1 MYTCGALSQ
10 LFQTKKSEEM
20 KMRKVLAIAGNGQ
33 AINEVVS
40 YEDLT
45 QEEKEILIVP
55 ATDSIE
61 DYANF
66 QVRHNKKGE
75 LLGVQAHDFTEAK
88 SKEIEGNMDKPNML
102 DVYVAFGRS
111 ETPIKRSDR
120 KAAKNK
126 LERNDVYEKAKR
138 AFDNGII

>member
-1 MYTCGALSQ
+1 
-10 LFQTKKSEEM
+10 
-20 KMRKVLAIAGNGQ
+20 MRKVLAVAGNGQ

-45 QEEKEILIVP
+45 SEVKEMLIFP
-55 ATDSIE
+55 ESDSIE
-61 DYANF
+61 VYANF
-66 QVRHNKKGE
+66 QVRHNKKCE
-75 LLGVQAHDFTEAK
+75 LLGVQVHDFTEAK
-88 SKEIEGNMDKPNML
+88 SKEIEENMDKPNVL

-126 LERNDVYEKAKR
+126 LERNGIYEKAKR

>member
-1 MYTCGALSQ
+1 
-10 LFQTKKSEEM
+10 
-20 KMRKVLAIAGNGQ
+20 MRKVLAVAGNGQ

-45 QEEKEILIVP
+45 AEEKEMLIIP
-55 ATDSIE
+55 ATNSVE

-75 LLGVQAHDFTEAK
+75 LLGVQVHDFTEAK
-88 SKEIEGNMDKPNML
+88 SEEIEESMDKPNVL

-126 LERNDVYEKAKR
+126 LERNGVYEKAEC

>member
-1 MYTCGALSQ
+1 
-10 LFQTKKSEEM
+10 
-20 KMRKVLAIAGNGQ
+20 MRKVLAVAGNGQ
-33 AINEVVS
+33 VINEVVS

-45 QEEKEILIVP
+45 AEEKEMLIVP

-75 LLGVQAHDFTEAK
+75 LLGVQVHDFVEAK
-88 SKEIEGNMDKPNML
+88 SKEIEENMDKPNVL
-102 DVYVAFGRS
+102 DVYTAFGKS
-111 ETPIKRSDR
+111 ETSIKRSDR

-126 LERNDVYEKAKR
+126 LERNGVFEKAKR

>member
-1 MYTCGALSQ
+1 
-10 LFQTKKSEEM
+10 
-20 KMRKVLAIAGNGQ
+20 MRKVLAVAGNGQ

-45 QEEKEILIVP
+45 AEEKEMLVIP
-55 ATDSIE
+55 ATNSIE

-75 LLGVQAHDFTEAK
+75 LLGVKAHDFTKAK
-88 SKEIEGNMDKPNML
+88 SKEIEENMDKPNIL

-111 ETPIKRSDR
+111 ETPIKRADR

-126 LERNDVYEKAKR
+126 LERNGFYEKTKR

>member
-1 MYTCGALSQ
+1 MYTCGVLSQ

-20 KMRKVLAIAGNGQ
+20 KMRKVLATAGNGQ

-45 QEEKEILIVP
+45 QEEKEMLIVP
-55 ATDSIE
+55 ATDNIE

-75 LLGVQAHDFTEAK
+75 LLGVQVHDFTETK
-88 SKEIEGNMDKPNML
+88 SKEIEENMDKPNIL
-102 DVYVAFGRS
+102 NVYVALVGVKHLSNILTVRL
-111 ETPIKRSDR
+111 PRI
-120 KAAKNK
+120 N
-126 LERNDVYEKAKR
+126 
-138 AFDNGII
+138 

>member
-1 MYTCGALSQ
+1 
-10 LFQTKKSEEM
+10 
-20 KMRKVLAIAGNGQ
+20 MRKVLAFAGNGQ

-45 QEEKEILIVP
+45 AEEKGMLIVP

-61 DYANF
+61 DYVNF

-75 LLGVQAHDFTEAK
+75 LLGVQVHDFTEAK
-88 SKEIEGNMDKPNML
+88 SKEIKENMDKPNIL
-102 DVYVAFGRS
+102 NVYVAFGRS

-138 AFDNGII
+138 AFGNGII

>member
-1 MYTCGALSQ
+1 
-10 LFQTKKSEEM
+10 
-20 KMRKVLAIAGNGQ
+20 MRKVLAAAGNGQ

-45 QEEKEILIVP
+45 TEEKEMLIIPV
-55 ATDSIE
+55 TDSVE

-75 LLGVQAHDFTEAK
+75 LLGVQAHDLTEAK

-126 LERNDVYEKAKR
+126 LKRNGVYEKAKR

>member
-1 MYTCGALSQ
+1 
-10 LFQTKKSEEM
+10 
-20 KMRKVLAIAGNGQ
+20 MRKVLAMAGNGQ
-33 AINEVVS
+33 TINEVVS
-40 YEDLT
+40 YEDLI
-45 QEEKEILIVP
+45 QEEKEMLIVP
-55 ATDSIE
+55 ATDNVE
-61 DYANF
+61 DYATF

-75 LLGVQAHDFTEAK
+75 LLGVQVHDFTEAK
-88 SKEIEGNMDKPNML
+88 SKEIKENMDKPNIL

-111 ETPIKRSDR
+111 ETSIKRSDR